1 MNWIECII
9 LFAVALGVTIALTP
23 LARRLAIALDA
34 IDYPSA
40 RRVNMQPI
48 PRMGGVA
55 IFGGMVAALALA
67 LVGAHFWG
75 WTTPLQG
82 GLGNKVNWI
91 GVAVGIL
98 IMFGVGIVDDIYNL
112 KPKAKLLGQIVAAC
126 VVAFSGLLF
135 SSIHNFIS
143 DGYFEFGWLSYP
155 LTVFYLVA
163 FANIINLIDGL
174 DGLAAG
180 ITAITAATIGIL
192 AVLTWRPGAALA
204 SFVIVGACIGFLK
217 SNIHPASIF
226 MGDSGAQ
233 LLGFALGIVSLMA
246 VARSAFFVSL
256 LVPIIAAGVPIL
268 DTAIAIIRRKRA
280 HQPIDSADRG
290 HIHHRL
296 LQAGYSQKATVYI
309 MWGWTAL
316 LSAGAIVVSA
326 IDGPRAMSSS
336 LSWLLLLASS
346 YSSSSFF
353 SRCCCIITIRV
364 QKHAGVLPR
373 IKIHPNARRLTRT
386 RATILLTVAT
396 ALHTIVEHVV
406 EAQITRTNQATR
418 GAARTNRCT
427 SASKVESAHG

>member
-226 MGDSGAQ
+226 MGDSGAL

-280 HQPIDSADRG
+280 HQPIDSADRRAYSPSPLASG
-290 HIHHRL
+290 LFAEGNRLHHVGLDRSAFGGRDRGERYRWASALCRL
-296 LQAGYSQKATVYI
+296 RYLGGCYWLHRIQAQAS
-309 MWGWTAL
+309 
-316 LSAGAIVVSA
+316 SAGTVASLQSA
-326 IDGPRAMSSS
+326 FEDTQ
-336 LSWLLLLASS
+336 
-346 YSSSSFF
+346 
-353 SRCCCIITIRV
+353 RCCCGPRLIRTL
-364 QKHAGVLPR
+364 GYSY
-373 IKIHPNARRLTRT
+373 
-386 RATILLTVAT
+386 
-396 ALHTIVEHVV
+396 EC
-406 EAQITRTNQATR
+406 AQRS
-418 GAARTNRCT
+418 C
-427 SASKVESAHG
+427 

>member
-1 MNWIECII
+1 
-9 LFAVALGVTIALTP
+9 
-23 LARRLAIALDA
+23 
-34 IDYPSA
+34 
-40 RRVNMQPI
+40 
-48 PRMGGVA
+48 
-55 IFGGMVAALALA
+55 
-67 LVGAHFWG
+67 
-75 WTTPLQG
+75 
-82 GLGNKVNWI
+82 
-91 GVAVGIL
+91 
-98 IMFGVGIVDDIYNL
+98 MFGVGIVDDIYNL

-226 MGDSGAQ
+226 MGDSGAL

-268 DTAIAIIRRKRA
+268 DTAIAIIRRKQRA
-280 HQPIDSADRG
+280 STDRLG
-290 HIHHRL
+290 
-296 LQAGYSQKATVYI
+296 
-309 MWGWTAL
+309 
-316 LSAGAIVVSA
+316 
-326 IDGPRAMSSS
+326 
-336 LSWLLLLASS
+336 
-346 YSSSSFF
+346 
-353 SRCCCIITIRV
+353 
-364 QKHAGVLPR
+364 
-373 IKIHPNARRLTRT
+373 
-386 RATILLTVAT
+386 
-396 ALHTIVEHVV
+396 
-406 EAQITRTNQATR
+406 
-418 GAARTNRCT
+418 
-427 SASKVESAHG
+427 

>member
-155 LTVFYLVA
+155 LT
-163 FANIINLIDGL
+163 
-174 DGLAAG
+174 
-180 ITAITAATIGIL
+180 AITAATIGIL

-226 MGDSGAQ
+226 MGDSGAL

-326 IDGPRAMSSS
+326 IDGPPRYVVFVILAVVTGFIVFKLKLLQPVLLHHYNPRSKTRRGTTADQDSSERS
-336 LSWLLLLASS
+336 AAH
-346 YSSSSFF
+346 
-353 SRCCCIITIRV
+353 T
-364 QKHAGVLPR
+364 
-373 IKIHPNARRLTRT
+373 NARNDLADGRNG
-386 RATILLTVAT
+386 ATHDSGARRGG
-396 ALHTIVEHVV
+396 ADHPHQSGH
-406 EAQITRTNQATR
+406 ARRSTNQQVHKR
-418 GAARTNRCT
+418 
-427 SASKVESAHG
+427 

>member
-1 MNWIECII
+1 MNWLECII
-9 LFAVALGVTIALTP
+9 LFLVALVATIALTP
-23 LARRLAIALDA
+23 VARRLAIALDA

-55 IFGGMVAALALA
+55 IFGGLAIAVAVALI
-67 LVGAHFWG
+67 GMYWWG
-75 WTTPLQG
+75 WESPLQG
-82 GLGNKVNWI
+82 GLGNNVNYI
-91 GVAVGIL
+91 GVAVGVV
-98 IMFGVGIVDDIYNL
+98 IMFGVGVVDDIYNL

-126 VVAFSGLLF
+126 VVAGSGLLF
-135 SSIHNFIS
+135 SSIHNFIN
-143 DGYFEFGWLSYP
+143 DGYFEFGLLSYP
-155 LTVFYLVA
+155 ITVFYLVA

-192 AVLTWRPGAALA
+192 AALTGRPAAAIMSLI
-204 SFVIVGACIGFLK
+204 IVGACLGFLK

-226 MGDSGAQ
+226 MGDSGAL

-280 HQPIDSADRG
+280 HQPIDEADSG

-296 LQAGYSQKATVYI
+296 MQAGYSQRATVFI
-309 MWGWTAL
+309 MWAWTAL

-326 IDGPRAMSSS
+326 IDGPPRYIVFAI
-336 LSWLLLLASS
+336 LA
-346 YSSSSFF
+346 
-353 SRCCCIITIRV
+353 IITGIIVFKLRLLEP
-364 QKHAGVLPR
+364 VLLHHYNPR
-373 IKIHPNARRLTRT
+373 QETRKSRSG
-386 RATILLTVAT
+386 RAD
-396 ALHTIVEHVV
+396 
-406 EAQITRTNQATR
+406 QIDQLDQE
-418 GAARTNRCT
+418 
-427 SASKVESAHG
+427 SASAPIERSKPADAPSRPSARPTAKQPHKRKK

>member
-1 MNWIECII
+1 MNWLECIA
-9 LFAVALGVTIALTP
+9 LFLVAIVVTIILTP

-40 RRVNMQPI
+40 RRVNMEPI

-55 IFGGMVAALALA
+55 IFGGMAAAIAVALI
-67 LVGAHFWG
+67 GMHWWG
-75 WTTPLQG
+75 WTSPLQG
-82 GLGNKVNWI
+82 GLGNRVNYV
-91 GVAVGIL
+91 GVAVGVI
-98 IMFGVGIVDDIYNL
+98 IMFGVGIADDIYNL
-112 KPKAKLLGQIVAAC
+112 KPKVKLLGQIIAAC
-126 VVAFSGLLF
+126 VVAGSGLLF

-143 DGYFEFGWLSYP
+143 DGYFEFGLLAYP

-180 ITAITAATIGIL
+180 ITAITAATIGVL
-192 AVLTWRPGAALA
+192 AVSTGRPGAALM
-204 SFVIVGACIGFLK
+204 SFIIVGACLGFLK

-226 MGDSGAQ
+226 MGDSGAL

-296 LQAGYSQKATVYI
+296 MQAGYSQRATVFI

-316 LSAGAIVVSA
+316 LSAGAVVVSA
-326 IDGPRAMSSS
+326 IDGPPRYIVFTILAVVTGVIVIKLRLLEPVLLHHYNPRKKTRKSGGRAAEQAEDAEVLERPKPRATMKDERPPHPSATRRSSS
-336 LSWLLLLASS
+336 
-346 YSSSSFF
+346 
-353 SRCCCIITIRV
+353 
-364 QKHAGVLPR
+364 
-373 IKIHPNARRLTRT
+373 
-386 RATILLTVAT
+386 TV
-396 ALHTIVEHVV
+396 HK
-406 EAQITRTNQATR
+406 RKR
-418 GAARTNRCT
+418 
-427 SASKVESAHG
+427 

>member
-226 MGDSGAQ
+226 MGDSGAL
-233 LLGFALGIVSLMA
+233 LLGFALGIVSLTA

-268 DTAIAIIRRKRA
+268 DTA
-280 HQPIDSADRG
+280 DSADRG

-326 IDGPRAMSSS
+326 IDGPPRYVVFVILAVVTGFIVFKLKLLQPVLLHHYNPRSKTRRGTTADQDSSERS
-336 LSWLLLLASS
+336 AAH
-346 YSSSSFF
+346 
-353 SRCCCIITIRV
+353 T
-364 QKHAGVLPR
+364 
-373 IKIHPNARRLTRT
+373 NARNDLADGRNG
-386 RATILLTVAT
+386 ATHDSA
-396 ALHTIVEHVV
+396 ARRGGPAHPHQSGH
-406 EAQITRTNQATR
+406 ARRSTNQQVHKR
-418 GAARTNRCT
+418 
-427 SASKVESAHG
+427 

>member
-98 IMFGVGIVDDIYNL
+98 IMFGVGIVE
-112 KPKAKLLGQIVAAC
+112 LLGQIVAAC

-226 MGDSGAQ
+226 MGDSGAL

-326 IDGPRAMSSS
+326 IDGPPRYVVFVILAVVTGFIVFKLKLLQPVLLHHYNPRSKTRRGTTADQDSSERS
-336 LSWLLLLASS
+336 AAH
-346 YSSSSFF
+346 
-353 SRCCCIITIRV
+353 T
-364 QKHAGVLPR
+364 
-373 IKIHPNARRLTRT
+373 NARNDLADGRNG
-386 RATILLTVAT
+386 ATHDSGARRGG
-396 ALHTIVEHVV
+396 ADHPHQSGH
-406 EAQITRTNQATR
+406 ARRSTNQQVHKR
-418 GAARTNRCT
+418 
-427 SASKVESAHG
+427 

>member
-1 MNWIECII
+1 MNWLECIT
-9 LFAVALGVTIALTP
+9 LFLVALFVTIALTP

-55 IFGGMVAALALA
+55 IFGGMVAAVAVALI
-67 LVGAHFWG
+67 GMHYWG
-75 WTTPLQG
+75 WTSPLQG
-82 GLGNKVNWI
+82 GLGNKVNYI
-91 GVAVGIL
+91 GVAIGVL
-98 IMFGVGIVDDIYNL
+98 IMFGVGIADDIYNL
-112 KPKAKLLGQIVAAC
+112 KPKVKLLGQIVAAC
-126 VVAFSGLLF
+126 VVAGSGLLF

-143 DGYFEFGWLSYP
+143 DGYFEFGLLAYP

-180 ITAITAATIGIL
+180 ITAITAATIGVLSIL
-192 AVLTWRPGAALA
+192 TGRPGAALM
-204 SFVIVGACIGFLK
+204 SFVIVGACVGFLK

-226 MGDSGAQ
+226 MGDSGAL

-296 LQAGYSQKATVYI
+296 MQAGYSQSATVFI

-316 LSAGAIVVSA
+316 LSAGAVLVSA
-326 IDGPRAMSSS
+326 LDGPPRYIIFAV
-336 LSWLLLLASS
+336 LAIVTGVIVFKLHLLEPVLLHHYHPRKKTRKSGAG
-346 YSSSSFF
+346 
-353 SRCCCIITIRV
+353 T
-364 QKHAGVLPR
+364 QQPADQEKHA
-373 IKIHPNARRLTRT
+373 
-386 RATILLTVAT
+386 
-396 ALHTIVEHVV
+396 
-406 EAQITRTNQATR
+406 
-418 GAARTNRCT
+418 AAPHDRETPLSH
-427 SASKVESAHG
+427 SAKDRKD

>member
-34 IDYPSA
+34 IDYPSE

-143 DGYFEFGWLSYP
+143 DDYFEFGWLSYP

-226 MGDSGAQ
+226 MGDSGAL

-326 IDGPRAMSSS
+326 IDGPPRYVVFVILAVVTGFIVFKLKLLQPVLLHHYNPRSKTRRGTTADQDSSERS
-336 LSWLLLLASS
+336 AAH
-346 YSSSSFF
+346 
-353 SRCCCIITIRV
+353 T
-364 QKHAGVLPR
+364 
-373 IKIHPNARRLTRT
+373 NARNDLADGRNG
-386 RATILLTVAT
+386 ATHDSGARHGG
-396 ALHTIVEHVV
+396 ADHPHQSGH
-406 EAQITRTNQATR
+406 ARRSTNQQVHKR
-418 GAARTNRCT
+418 
-427 SASKVESAHG
+427 

>member
-98 IMFGVGIVDDIYNL
+98 IMFGVGIVDDIL
-112 KPKAKLLGQIVAAC
+112 QSETEGQVARSRSLLLASWPFQDC
-126 VVAFSGLLF
+126 SSRAFTISSATATLSLGGYRIPLP
-135 SSIHNFIS
+135 SSIWS
-143 DGYFEFGWLSYP
+143 PSR
-155 LTVFYLVA
+155 TSST
-163 FANIINLIDGL
+163 LIDGL

-226 MGDSGAQ
+226 MGDSGAL

-326 IDGPRAMSSS
+326 IDGPPRYVVFVILAVVAGFIVFKLKLLQPVLLHHYNPRSKTRRGTTADQDSSERS
-336 LSWLLLLASS
+336 AAH
-346 YSSSSFF
+346 
-353 SRCCCIITIRV
+353 T
-364 QKHAGVLPR
+364 
-373 IKIHPNARRLTRT
+373 NARNDLADGRNG
-386 RATILLTVAT
+386 ATHDSGARRGG
-396 ALHTIVEHVV
+396 ADHPHQSGH
-406 EAQITRTNQATR
+406 ARRSTNQQVHKR
-418 GAARTNRCT
+418 
-427 SASKVESAHG
+427 

>member
-1 MNWIECII
+1 MNWLECIA
-9 LFAVALGVTIALTP
+9 LFLVAVVVTIALTP

-55 IFGGMVAALALA
+55 IFGGMAAAIAVALI
-67 LVGAHFWG
+67 GMHGWG
-75 WTTPLQG
+75 WTSPLQG
-82 GLGNKVNWI
+82 GLGNKVNYVGVAI
-91 GVAVGIL
+91 GVI

-126 VVAFSGLLF
+126 VVAGSGLLF
-135 SSIHNFIS
+135 SSIHNFIN
-143 DGYFEFGWLSYP
+143 DGYFEFGLLAYP

-180 ITAITAATIGIL
+180 ITAITAATIGVL
-192 AVLTWRPGAALA
+192 AVLTGRPGAALM
-204 SFVIVGACIGFLK
+204 SFIIVGACLGFLK

-226 MGDSGAQ
+226 MGDSGAL

-296 LQAGYSQKATVYI
+296 LQAGYSQRATVFI

-316 LSAGAIVVSA
+316 LSAGAVVVSA
-326 IDGPRAMSSS
+326 IDGPPRYIVFAILAVVTGVIVIKLRLLEPVLLHHYNPRKKTRKGGGRAADQVEAEDVDALAHNNTHSEQPESKLSRSHAPSRSTDHPS
-336 LSWLLLLASS
+336 L
-346 YSSSSFF
+346 
-353 SRCCCIITIRV
+353 RPHV
-364 QKHAGVLPR
+364 K
-373 IKIHPNARRLTRT
+373 ND
-386 RATILLTVAT
+386 RATRPSPTV
-396 ALHTIVEHVV
+396 HK
-406 EAQITRTNQATR
+406 R
-418 GAARTNRCT
+418 
-427 SASKVESAHG
+427 KK